1 MDTDGLYIALQ
12 RPNQDIYD
20 TLNSRGEKEMR
31 RGQRVQSCRTN
42 PAFITLGVTVCILLL
57 TVIVMGI
64 LSVCFGS
71 LSCWRTHDLRLRQS
85 FLTLSS
91 TYITEPHPCFTVG
104 WNNNADWE
112 SRLGEMEMDMERY
125 NKALDTLCVKLS
137 PREKEH
143 HCCPVGWRAAG
154 NVSCYYMSTEK
165 KTWESAKQSCSL
177 LGARLVVIKHKR
189 DLDGILKIVNH
200 DINYWIGLGKDSS
213 GEWSW
218 IDGRPM
224 NTTVD
229 AVNEHWGGDCAVV
242 YRWGSDICRFTPLQ
256 LNNILNM

>member
-31 RGQRVQSCRTN
+31 RGQRGVQSCRTN

-64 LSVCFGS
+64 L
-71 LSCWRTHDLRLRQS
+71 W
-85 FLTLSS
+85 
-91 TYITEPHPCFTVG
+91 